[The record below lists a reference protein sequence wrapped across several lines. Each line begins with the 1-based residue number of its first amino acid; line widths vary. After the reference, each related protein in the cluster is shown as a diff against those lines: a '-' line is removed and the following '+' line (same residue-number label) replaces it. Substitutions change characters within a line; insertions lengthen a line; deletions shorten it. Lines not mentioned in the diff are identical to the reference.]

1 MQNHFLCEDRQV
13 HDAVTGNGKDSYHSS
28 GEAELSAILQPEASN
43 MVIKTKSEHPVAGKS
58 FQRPSSSF
66 PDP

>member
-1 MQNHFLCEDRQV
+1 MQNHFLCEDHQV
-13 HDAVTGNGKDSYHSS
+13 HNAVTGNGKDSYHS

-58 FQRPSSSF
+58 F
-66 PDP
+66 